1 MADTSNLSPCKVSF
15 NGAFRR
21 FLIARP
27 ATWTDFETKLRGVYN
42 LSPSARL
49 DVQYKDEEGDVI
61 TLSTDSELEDVLSMH
76 ALFSQIA
83 PVNTWSLGQHGS
95 TQRERSATVTSLHS
109 DDGSLI
115 EFEEAAETI
124 LEHSTPYPQPDT
136 ETATLRDEQEIAEAH
151 KLDTPFFPSFILGA
165 PQVTSENE
173 KQEVADMETES
184 TQTNES
190 VVTALLIDTAA
201 APATPLSNTSRRSS
215 KPGSP
220 VVPVIEF
227 EALRMENAP
236 EVMDSILASAMEQ
249 HAEEVEAARAQSGD
263 EDPAEPE
270 VAAAPTHTPDDSD
283 RALIEQ
289 FQMLIQEFQHV
300 IQNNP
305 QMVALA
311 GSIMN
316 KILSHVKVN
325 VESFASYLQ
334 ETASQAAANATASAD
349 EASQSCPFSSGEDRP
364 FGRRGH
370 GGRRGGFFGHGGSP
384 RPPRIPPRSATSE
397 ATMVEE
403 VITVLEVTVT
413 AEAVEAVEAVE

>member
-83 PVNTWSLGQHGS
+83 PVKFELFLRDASEASGPSSLTTIEEPTPLSTWNLGQHGS

-109 DDGSLI
+109 DDGSLV

-124 LEHSTPYPQPDT
+124 LEQ
-136 ETATLRDEQEIAEAH
+136 TLFWEH
-151 KLDTPFFPSFILGA
+151 H
-165 PQVTSENE
+165 
-173 KQEVADMETES
+173 METES

-201 APATPLSNTSRRSS
+201 APATPVSNTSRRSS

-249 HAEEVEAARAQSGD
+249 HAEEVEAARTQSGD

-316 KILSHVKVN
+316 K
-325 VESFASYLQ
+325 
-334 ETASQAAANATASAD
+334 
-349 EASQSCPFSSGEDRP
+349 
-364 FGRRGH
+364 
-370 GGRRGGFFGHGGSP
+370 
-384 RPPRIPPRSATSE
+384 
-397 ATMVEE
+397 
-403 VITVLEVTVT
+403 
-413 AEAVEAVEAVE
+413 

>member
-1 MADTSNLSPCKVSF
+1 
-15 NGAFRR
+15 
-21 FLIARP
+21 
-27 ATWTDFETKLRGVYN
+27 
-42 LSPSARL
+42 
-49 DVQYKDEEGDVI
+49 
-61 TLSTDSELEDVLSMH
+61 MH

-83 PVNTWSLGQHGS
+83 PVKFELFLRDASEASGPSSLTTIEEPTPLSTWSLGQYDS
-95 TQRERSATVTSLHS
+95 TLRERSTTVTSLHS

-124 LEHSTPYPQPDT
+124 LEQSEAYLQPDT
-136 ETATLRDEQEIAEAH
+136 ETATLRDEQEIAEAY
-151 KLDTPFFPSFILGA
+151 KLDAPLFSSSILGA

-173 KQEVADMETES
+173 KQEEADMETES

-190 VVTALLIDTAA
+190 VVTALLIDTTA
-201 APATPLSNTSRRSS
+201 APATPPSNTSRRSS

-236 EVMDSILASAMEQ
+236 EVMNSILASAMEQ

-270 VAAAPTHTPDDSD
+270 IAAAPTQAPDDSD
-283 RALIEQ
+283 SALIEQ

-316 KILSHVKVN
+316 KVCNIVALCLCWFFVDFYDAH
-325 VESFASYLQ
+325 
-334 ETASQAAANATASAD
+334 AN
-349 EASQSCPFSSGEDRP
+349 
-364 FGRRGH
+364 
-370 GGRRGGFFGHGGSP
+370 
-384 RPPRIPPRSATSE
+384 
-397 ATMVEE
+397 
-403 VITVLEVTVT
+403 L
-413 AEAVEAVEAVE
+413 

>member
-1 MADTSNLSPCKVSF
+1 M
-15 NGAFRR
+15 
-21 FLIARP
+21 
-27 ATWTDFETKLRGVYN
+27 
-42 LSPSARL
+42 
-49 DVQYKDEEGDVI
+49 I
-61 TLSTDSELEDVLSMH
+61 TLNTDSELEDVLSMH
-76 ALFSQIA
+76 ALFSQVA
-83 PVNTWSLGQHGS
+83 PVKFELFLRDASEASGPSNLTTIEEPTPLSTWLGQHDS
-95 TQRERSATVTSLHS
+95 TQRERSTTVTSLHS

-124 LEHSTPYPQPDT
+124 LEQSAAYPQPDT
-136 ETATLRDEQEIAEAH
+136 ETATLRDEQEMAEAY
-151 KLDTPFFPSFILGA
+151 KLDAPLFSSSILGT

-173 KQEVADMETES
+173 KQEADMETES

-190 VVTALLIDTAA
+190 VVTALLIDTTA
-201 APATPLSNTSRRSS
+201 APATPPSNTSRRSS

-249 HAEEVEAARAQSGD
+249 HAEEVEAARSQSGD
-263 EDPAEPE
+263 EDPVEPE
-270 VAAAPTHTPDDSD
+270 IAASPTQAPDDSD

-316 KILSHVKVN
+316 KVCNIA
-325 VESFASYLQ
+325 ASCMCWFFLL
-334 ETASQAAANATASAD
+334 ASIMHMLTFD
-349 EASQSCPFSSGEDRP
+349 FFS
-364 FGRRGH
+364 
-370 GGRRGGFFGHGGSP
+370 
-384 RPPRIPPRSATSE
+384 
-397 ATMVEE
+397 
-403 VITVLEVTVT
+403 L
-413 AEAVEAVEAVE
+413 